1 MIVSRDVDE
10 KYAKIRAWVAF
21 GANLP
26 SETGEPV
33 ETLFAAVQDLRD
45 MGVAVRGASRVF
57 ETPCFPAG
65 AGPSY
70 INFAI
75 EVETALTPE
84 ALLSLLHEIEARHGR
99 VRKTRWAG
107 RSIDLD
113 LMAMEGKV
121 RPDVTTV
128 QRWIDL
134 PMSAQTTQAPETLIL
149 PHPRI
154 QDRAF
159 MLIPFADLAPDWVHP
174 LSGKTVAEMIDA
186 LPDAE
191 KTEVKA
197 QSGLEIPVN

>member
-1 MIVSRDVDE
+1 MARDVDE
-10 KYAKIRAWVAF
+10 KYAKMRAWVAF

-45 MGVAVRGASRVF
+45 MGVTIKGASRVF
-57 ETPCFPAG
+57 ETPCFPVG

-70 INFAI
+70 INFVI
-75 EVETALTPE
+75 EVEAALAPE
-84 ALLSLLHEIEARHGR
+84 ALLSLLHDIEARHGR

-113 LMAMEGKV
+113 LMAMEGEI
-121 RPDVTTV
+121 RPDATTV
-128 QRWIDL
+128 RAWIDL

-174 LSGKTVAEMIDA
+174 LLGKTVQEMCDA
-186 LPDAE
+186 RPDAE
-191 KTEVKA
+191 KTEIKA